1 MKHIYMKA
9 EFPKFFGYLVVS
21 AVKET
26 TVHSMSKYQIAT
38 KPGHRPQENLYVL
51 KKMMWLYSML
61 DVGLLLQTWDLR

>member
-26 TVHSMSKYQIAT
+26 TVHSTSKYQIAT
-38 KPGHRPQENLYVL
+38 KPGHRPQENLCTANQKFRNFL
-51 KKMMWLYSML
+51 A
-61 DVGLLLQTWDLR
+61 T